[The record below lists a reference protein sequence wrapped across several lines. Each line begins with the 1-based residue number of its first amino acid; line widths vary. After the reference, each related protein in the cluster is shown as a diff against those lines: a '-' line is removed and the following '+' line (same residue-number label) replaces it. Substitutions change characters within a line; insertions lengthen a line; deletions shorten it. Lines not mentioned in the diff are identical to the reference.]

1 LSRKVL
7 FLAEYN
13 SQFTRNLLD
22 KLTNASQ
29 GYEYAVL
36 SGRNYYKDGNLAYQG
51 NNKSNKLARFI
62 ENQRLLNKVN
72 VQTFDIVHIHFLSP
86 TYLFYRKIFKARKVI
101 VTFWGSDLYRIPKES
116 RLRKFMQR
124 EILKHADAITV
135 VDKKMIKYFHE
146 TYGFENKPIFV
157 TDLPCLLD
165 FQIID
170 TLDQQAIELFKER
183 YQIQRDDIILTLGYS
198 ADPHKNHEYM
208 INEVLELSKNIK
220 NIFAF
225 LPMTYGDAQH
235 REKIKKYCEEAFQ
248 KHGVKYAVLENFMS
262 DQEVAILRKITDVM
276 VNVQDTDA
284 LCASMQE
291 GLYAGSIVING
302 AWLNYDE
309 LLENGAYYETI
320 SEIKPGALSSKLEY
334 VIEHLADLKERTRI
348 NKQIIA
354 ERNDWNKARQNFITL
369 YNKLLEDKI

>member
-1 LSRKVL
+1 M

-36 SGRNYYKDGNLAYQG
+36 SGRNYYKDGNLVYQG
-51 NNKSNKLARFI
+51 NNKSNKLARLI
-62 ENQRLLNKVN
+62 ETSRLLNKVN
-72 VQTFDIVHIHFLSP
+72 VQTFDVVHIHFLSP
-86 TYLFYRKIFKARKVI
+86 IYLFYRKIFKARKVV

-116 RLRKFMQR
+116 KLRKFMQR
-124 EILKHADAITV
+124 GILKHADAITV
-135 VDKKMIKYFHE
+135 VSKKMIRDFQE
-146 TYGFENKPIFV
+146 TFGFEDKPIFV
-157 TDLPCLLD
+157 TKLPVLVDL
-165 FQIID
+165 QIID

-198 ADPHKNHEYM
+198 ADPRKNHEYM
-208 INEVLELSKNIK
+208 INEVLELNKNIK

-225 LPMTYGDAQH
+225 LPMTYGNKEH
-235 REKIKKYCEEAFQ
+235 REKIKKYCEETFQ

-262 DQEVAILRKITDVM
+262 DQEVAILRKTTDIM

-284 LCASMQE
+284 LSASME
-291 GLYAGSIVING
+291 ESLYAGSIVING

-309 LLENGAYYETI
+309 LLEDGAYYETI
-320 SEIKPGALSSKLEY
+320 PELKPGILASKLEY
-334 VIEHLADLKERTRI
+334 VIRNLPDLKSKARI
-348 NKQIIA
+348 NREIIA
-354 ERNDWNKARQNFITL
+354 KRNDWSEATQNFITL
-369 YNKLLEDKI
+369 YDKLLEDKI